1 MSYRAEIQQ
10 ITQLLI
16 RPDSGNPLLRVH
28 PYDPF
33 LNLQNTNIIPLNLR
47 AWCVL
52 KLNATST
59 AYANDIGEHP
69 QLDICQTSPSPVF

>member
-10 ITQLLI
+10 IIQLLI

-47 AWCVL
+47 A
-52 KLNATST
+52 
-59 AYANDIGEHP
+59 
-69 QLDICQTSPSPVF
+69 